1 MADIE
6 YSVVAK
12 LQAQGAPQFKGD
24 MGAAAQAASKL
35 QDGLKGI
42 GAHLYEFGAGAIGAA
57 AKVTSIAAAMG
68 TAAAVAAAGYIGKN
82 LSLLEDKSIQMG
94 AVIGAATSTSFQA
107 AKRESDVLFE
117 KFKKDAV
124 SSAGETKDFVNVAAN
139 IAGPLLGAGKSME
152 DLHRITKGVIQT
164 APALGATFEQAGT
177 DVMRMLQGG
186 AGAELPFFKALTAI
200 PSLGIKSAEVF
211 NKWPVE
217 KRIKAVEDALTNP
230 AFQAAAV
237 AAGNSF
243 TGLKSTIEDQ
253 LKAVGG
259 AILGPSY
266 EAMKRG
272 MQKWTA
278 GVMTLLDSSG
288 FQQRMERYGHVI
300 AGRISNIAGNISSIF
315 PKGEEGASSFLDTIM
330 NIADRGLGK
339 IQDASL
345 WVKQHWVD
353 ISSTVEK
360 VAGGIAKAASK
371 AEDMVR
377 ALGGGDFAKG
387 AERAAIGGMA
397 IKTAMPLAPAVMKA
411 GSSLLGAAGGEGAAG
426 SAGGA
431 AGAAAGIG
439 TGAMAAAAAGVV
451 AIGAAAFLTLK
462 SNFMGIGDWLDT
474 RFSRLKD
481 AALNFADAASTLGE
495 RLYGVF
501 QKVAPILGVPIIAWL
516 GVMANMLTN
525 VMNGAAWLASGLG
538 WLIIQINGAKD
549 AITGGLTNALDGW
562 IKSIDETEAKLK
574 STQNAFYSFIMLIGD
589 LGGKLVETADKIA
602 GVFGLTVH
610 SNGTLSPTDD
620 TTKRTFEVSAPTAV
634 GLMAQAYAAPK
645 GLNKPN
651 PPAGGAGQKIEV
663 VLKVDLGD
671 PNEDAIFIRSRK
683 DFERAFDEAKNRA
696 RILTSPLP
704 GVT

>member
-1 MADIE
+1 MADVE

-35 QDGLKGI
+35 QDGLKGM

-107 AKRESDVLFE
+107 ARVESDKLFAQ
-117 KFKKDAV
+117 FKRDAV
-124 SSAGETKDFVNVAAN
+124 SSAGETADFVNVAAN

-152 DLHRITKGVIQT
+152 DLHRITKGVIET
-164 APALGATFEQAGT
+164 APALGATFQQAGT

-345 WVKQHWVD
+345 WVKQHWIE
-353 ISSTVEK
+353 ISTTVEK
-360 VAGGIAKAASK
+360 VAGGIAKAAAK
-371 AEDMVR
+371 AEEMVR

-387 AERAAIGGMA
+387 AERAAMGGM
-397 IKTAMPLAPAVMKA
+397 LAKAVVPIVPSMAKA
-411 GSSLLGAAGGEGAAG
+411 GSGLVGMLGGEGAG
-426 SAGGA
+426 GAGGA
-431 AGAAAGIG
+431 AGAAAGVGAG
-439 TGAMAAAAAGVV
+439 TVAAAAAGLV

-481 AALNFADAASTLGE
+481 AALNFSDAAMVLGE

-501 QKVAPILGVPIIAWL
+501 QKIAPILGVPIITWL
-516 GVMANMLTN
+516 GVMMNMLTN
-525 VMNGAAWLASGLG
+525 VMNAAAWLASGLG
-538 WLIIQINGAKD
+538 WLIIQITNVKD
-549 AITGGLTNALDGW
+549 AIVGGLSSGLDAW
-562 IKSIDETEAKLK
+562 IKSIDDTEAKLK
-574 STQNAFYSFIMLIGD
+574 STQNAFYTFISLIGD

-610 SNGTLSPTDD
+610 GKGDLSPTEDSSP
-620 TTKRTFEVSAPTAV
+620 KRTFEVSAPTAV

-645 GLNKPN
+645 GLNKPS

>member
-35 QDGLKGI
+35 QDGLKGM

-345 WVKQHWVD
+345 WVKQHWIE
-353 ISSTVEK
+353 ISTTVEK
-360 VAGGIAKAASK
+360 VAGGIAKAAAK
-371 AEDMVR
+371 AEEMVR

-387 AERAAIGGMA
+387 AERAAMGGM
-397 IKTAMPLAPAVMKA
+397 LAKAVVPIVPSMAKA
-411 GSSLLGAAGGEGAAG
+411 GSGLVGMLGGEGAG
-426 SAGGA
+426 GAGGA
-431 AGAAAGIG
+431 AGAAAGVGAG
-439 TGAMAAAAAGVV
+439 TVAAAAAGLV

-481 AALNFADAASTLGE
+481 AALNFSDAAMVLGE

-501 QKVAPILGVPIIAWL
+501 QKIAPILGVPIITWL
-516 GVMANMLTN
+516 GVMMNMLTN
-525 VMNGAAWLASGLG
+525 VMNAAAWLASGLG
-538 WLIIQINGAKD
+538 WLIIQITNVKD
-549 AITGGLTNALDGW
+549 AIVGGLSSGLDAW
-562 IKSIDETEAKLK
+562 IKSIDDTEAKLK
-574 STQNAFYSFIMLIGD
+574 STQNAFYTFISLIGD

-610 SNGTLSPTDD
+610 GKGDLSPTEDSSP
-620 TTKRTFEVSAPTAV
+620 KRTFEVSNPTAV
-634 GLMAQAYAAPK
+634 GLMAQSYAAPK
-645 GLNKPN
+645 GLNKPS
-651 PPAGGAGQKIEV
+651 PPAGGSGQKIEV